1 MRVIWSRNIARKL
14 RGLMPQF
21 CSGLY
26 TLALSVYVQMALVYE
41 HKKGQILHSPDF
53 QIHTV
58 FLQSGRIL

>member
-1 MRVIWSRNIARKL
+1 
-14 RGLMPQF
+14 MPQF